1 METWW
6 SVSYSFWLKNDD
18 QPAGPEFPT
27 VRAGKGCRG
36 MMVLGVD
43 TTTYHGSIALYD
55 ADRGLVA
62 SVSLLS
68 PESYSRRLLPAIHWL
83 LEQLSLRPE
92 QLQGLAVAC
101 GPGSFTGVRIGISMV
116 QGIALAAGLPA
127 VGVPTLEA
135 SALRAG
141 VPDGLVCPLLEA
153 GRGEFYGA
161 LYETGGQ
168 GFVSRTLVE
177 PVVQL
182 PAALLAQVAEGA
194 GDREVWW
201 SGDPPDSLPG
211 GREAQ
216 AGIAGRTSGADRF
229 IAPQVARIGLET
241 LRSEEGTGD
250 PADLTAVYVRPSDA
264 EVTAGRGTAEP
275 GVNPA

>member
-1 METWW
+1 
-6 SVSYSFWLKNDD
+6 
-18 QPAGPEFPT
+18 
-27 VRAGKGCRG
+27 

-43 TTTYHGSIALYD
+43 TTTYHGSIALSE

-92 QLQGLAVAC
+92 ELGGLAVAC
-101 GPGSFTGVRIGISMV
+101 GPGSFTGVRIGIGMV

-161 LYETGGQ
+161 LYETGDR
-168 GFVSRTLVE
+168 GFVSRVLVE
-177 PVVQL
+177 PAVQQ
-182 PAALLAQVAEGA
+182 PGALLARVAEA
-194 GDREVWW
+194 ADNRRVWF
-201 SGDPPDSLPG
+201 SGDPPESLPG
-211 GREAQ
+211 GAEALS
-216 AGIAGRTSGADRF
+216 GFDSCSSGADRF
-229 IAPQVARIGLET
+229 IAPQVARIGLEM
-241 LRSEEGTGD
+241 LQSGGQAGD
-250 PADLTAVYVRPSDA
+250 PADLAAVYVRPSDA
-264 EVTAGRGTAEP
+264 EMLSGGTAGENGGNP
-275 GVNPA
+275 G